1 MYAIVDIET
10 TGGQASTGAITEVAI
25 ILHNGI
31 EEEGRYQ
38 TLINPQRP
46 IPPYIESLT
55 GISGSMVSTAPV
67 FADVAETIHNLL
79 NDRVFVAHNVNF
91 DYSFLRHQLKVEGF
105 TLDAP
110 KLCTVRAARRIFPG
124 YKSYSLGSICAQL
137 DIPVA
142 DRHRAMGDAA
152 ATSLLFSRLLEQD
165 TQRIIPEML
174 KRGSREQYLPLLVTT
189 ETIDKLPNKAG
200 VYYFQDQKKNI
211 LYIGKAKDLRKRVVS
226 HFSNNS
232 TGRKKQELM
241 RKVHSIEYALTGT
254 EFTASILESVEI
266 RKHWPVFNKSQ
277 KQIEF
282 AFGIFLFEDQQG
294 RKRLGIDRLR
304 KTSRPV
310 SRHPLQ
316 LHALETMWRL
326 IRQHGLCPYLCYL
339 QTDGPCNE
347 HCGGACVGKQPVDVY
362 NQKVDEA
369 VHSLQQEQPSFA
381 IRLAGRQEAEET
393 WMLMD
398 DGIFYGMG
406 FLPEQEE
413 VTDKEQL
420 KNLLTPYHT
429 NEFVRAQLLRFAEA
443 HPAKTIVF
451 QQ

>member
-1 MYAIVDIET
+1 MVAD
-10 TGGQASTGAITEVAI
+10 APPFAEVA
-25 ILHNGI
+25 
-31 EEEGRYQ
+31 
-38 TLINPQRP
+38 
-46 IPPYIESLT
+46 
-55 GISGSMVSTAPV
+55 A
-67 FADVAETIHNLL
+67 TIHNLL
-79 NDRVFVAHNVNF
+79 KDRVFVAHNVNF
-91 DYSFLRHQLKVEGF
+91 DYSFIRHQLKAAGY
-105 TLDAP
+105 TLDAS
-110 KLCTVRAARRIFPG
+110 KLCTVRASRRIFPG

-137 DIPVA
+137 DIPVS

-152 ATSLLFSRLLEQD
+152 ATSLLFRKLLD
-165 TQRIIPEML
+165 NDSAGVIREML
-174 KRGSREQYLPLLVTT
+174 KRGSREQYLPLQVSADA
-189 ETIDKLPNKAG
+189 IDQLPNQAG
-200 VYYFQDQKKNI
+200 VYYFQDQKQNI
-211 LYIGKAKDLRKRVVS
+211 LYIGKAKDLRKRVIS

-241 RKVHSIEYALTGT
+241 RKVHRIDYALTGT

-282 AFGIFLFEDQQG
+282 NFGIFLFEDQQG

-316 LHALETMWRL
+316 VQALETMWRL
-326 IRQHGLCPYLCYL
+326 IRQHGLCPYLCFL
-339 QTDGPCNE
+339 QTDGPCTGS
-347 HCGGACVGKQPVDVY
+347 CDGACTGKLPIDRY
-362 NQKVDEA
+362 NQKVEEA
-369 VHSLQQEQPSFA
+369 VTALQQEQPSFA
-381 IRLAGRQEAEET
+381 IRLAGRHADEQT

-398 DGIFYGMG
+398 DGVFYGLG

-413 VTDKEQL
+413 VTGKEQL

-443 HPAKTIVF
+443 HPTKTIVF